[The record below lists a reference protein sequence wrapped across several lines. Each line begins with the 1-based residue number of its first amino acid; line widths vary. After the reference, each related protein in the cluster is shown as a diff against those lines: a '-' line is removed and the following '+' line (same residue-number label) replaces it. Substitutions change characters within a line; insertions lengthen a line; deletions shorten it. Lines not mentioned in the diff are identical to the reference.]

1 MQWPPD
7 DQTAVFLGTFRLACG
22 CRTNPQ
28 LRNTQV
34 SHVNLAS
41 VQAWECRHS
50 VKNCPSFSSPSFQSP
65 YHQQTRKRMSL
76 SPWISVQPWSHTVI
90 GVIMTDGV
98 TFGFPPAKPIIG
110 LRTRGAIGSTPRTG
124 VGTGPARKTKMT
136 GAGPSTRAKPEQ
148 PGKKAGEHGKP
159 EHSKA
164 AEEAKPEQPAKKA
177 PERHGKTV
185 EEGRP
190 NGKAADEAKPEQR
203 GSHAAEQ
210 GKSEPGKRSAAEGKK
225 HAGKGAQGSEG
236 SLQ

>member
-7 DQTAVFLGTFRLACG
+7 DQTAVFLGTFRLASG

-28 LRNTQV
+28 QEYTGESCPPRV
-34 SHVNLAS
+34 SPGVGGSAFCQELP
-41 VQAWECRHS
+41 
-50 VKNCPSFSSPSFQSP
+50 PSFSSPSFQSP

-136 GAGPSTRAKPEQ
+136 GAGPSTTMGAGSMMATRAGSGYPVRIGLM
-148 PGKKAGEHGKP
+148 PGLIG
-159 EHSKA
+159 
-164 AEEAKPEQPAKKA
+164 
-177 PERHGKTV
+177 V
-185 EEGRP
+185 
-190 NGKAADEAKPEQR
+190 
-203 GSHAAEQ
+203 
-210 GKSEPGKRSAAEGKK
+210 
-225 HAGKGAQGSEG
+225 
-236 SLQ
+236 